1 MGHRAGHYEAKGH
14 AAYVCV
20 CVVCVRAACAC
31 ACVCE
36 SNMALKCRCGIISQS
51 AKRCYQDFLG
61 VEAKVF
67 AVANQKQI
75 CKRQMPNGKWQVAR
89 GKWEGQRSSRTIQF
103 NVKLNFVAI

>member
-1 MGHRAGHYEAKGH
+1 MSAGHYEAKGH

-20 CVVCVRAACAC
+20 CGVRACC
-31 ACVCE
+31 MCVCVCE

-51 AKRCYQDFLG
+51 AKRCYQDFLEG
-61 VEAKVF
+61 REAKVF

-75 CKRQMPNGKWQVAR
+75 CKRQMAKGKREMAS

>member
-61 VEAKVF
+61 GGRPKF
-67 AVANQKQI
+67 LLSLIKNKYANGKWQTA
-75 CKRQMPNGKWQVAR
+75 NGKWQVANGR
-89 GKWEGQRSSRTIQF
+89 VKGQAALFNLMSS
-103 NVKLNFVAI
+103 

>member
-1 MGHRAGHYEAKGH
+1 MLHM
-14 AAYVCV
+14 CV

-61 VEAKVF
+61 GGRPKF
-67 AVANQKQI
+67 LLSLIKNKYANGKWKMASG
-75 CKRQMPNGKWQVAR
+75 KRQMGGSK
-89 GKWEGQRSSRTIQF
+89 
-103 NVKLNFVAI
+103 VKPHYSI